1 MKILP
6 PKKLQ
11 FMNLIFIVCLQ
22 LAGFYHA
29 LFHVTVCLYLQVE
42 EMAKKLDNLLEG
54 IEGKGGFRD
63 ASITSQTKYVTEL
76 EEGIWAL
83 SDKCGMWRV
92 CSLSV
97 FLSYNKIWIARLLW

>member
-1 MKILP
+1 
-6 PKKLQ
+6 
-11 FMNLIFIVCLQ
+11 MNLAIHFIVCNW
-22 LAGFYHA
+22 LAFIMSFFLLLY
-29 LFHVTVCLYLQVE
+29 LYLQVE
-42 EMAKKLDNLLEG
+42 EMAKKLDNLFEG

-92 CSLSV
+92 CSTSLS
-97 FLSYNKIWIARLLW
+97 LSCNKICIARLFW